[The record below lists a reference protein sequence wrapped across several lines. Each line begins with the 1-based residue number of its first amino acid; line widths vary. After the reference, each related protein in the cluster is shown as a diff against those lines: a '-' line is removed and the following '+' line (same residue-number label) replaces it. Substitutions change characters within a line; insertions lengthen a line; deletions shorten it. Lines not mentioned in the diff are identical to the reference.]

1 MRRKLRSIYSSEFF
15 RNVATLM
22 TGSTIAQLIA
32 LAIYPVLTKIY
43 TPDEHGLFSL
53 YMGIIA
59 ITGIIATGRYQLA
72 ILMPSEDKKAVNLA
86 ALGLL
91 LSIGVGLILLV
102 VVALFREQIAG
113 MFKVPGIEKWLWY
126 VPLSTVLIGFFQVS
140 IYWHNRH
147 KHFRSTATGN
157 LTQSI
162 VNSGVKL
169 TTSGAVPAGGGLILG
184 AIAGQVAGAGYFLF
198 SWLRKFRI
206 HFTGISRAGMKE
218 VAAIYYRFPGF
229 NLPNNLVNSISN
241 SMPVFLLGAYFGAAE
256 LGLYSLGFTMIF
268 RPMNLVT
275 NSMEQV
281 FSQRV
286 IKKYTERISIRR
298 DVITLIKRS
307 FQIGIIPFLL
317 AGVFGPLIF
326 RTIFGAEW
334 EVSGRYM
341 QLLIPWFFTAF
352 IANQLTFIPDLFSL
366 QKTAFLLNI
375 IRLVLRIGGM
385 VVGIWQQDILLAL
398 GLFSAASFLVVVVT
412 LVWYVRL
419 VRDFDK
425 EILQA
430 ANHAD
435 NI

>member
-1 MRRKLRSIYSSEFF
+1 MRRKLRPIYSSEFF

-59 ITGIIATGRYQLA
+59 ITGIISTGRYQLA
-72 ILMPSEDKKAVNLA
+72 ILMPAEDKKAVNLA

-91 LSIGVGLILLV
+91 LSIGVGIILLV

-147 KHFRSTATGN
+147 KHFRHTATGN

-184 AIAGQVAGAGYFLF
+184 AIAGQIAGAGYFLF

-218 VAAIYYRFPGF
+218 VAVIYYRFPGF

-241 SMPVFLLGAYFGAAE
+241 SMPVFLIGAYFGAAE
-256 LGLYSLGFTMIF
+256 LGFYSLGFTMIF

-286 IKKYTERISIRR
+286 IKKYTERIFIRR

-326 RTIFGAEW
+326 RTIFGEEW

-412 LVWYVRL
+412 LVWYIRL

-425 EILQA
+425 ETLQA

-435 NI
+435 DL

>member
-1 MRRKLRSIYSSEFF
+1 
-15 RNVATLM
+15 M

-59 ITGIIATGRYQLA
+59 ITGIISTGRYQMA
-72 ILMPSEDKKAVNLA
+72 ILMPAEDKKAVNLA

-102 VVALFREQIAG
+102 VVALLREQIASV
-113 MFKVPGIEKWLWY
+113 FKVPGIEKWLWF
-126 VPLSTVLIGFFQVS
+126 VPLSTLLIGFFQVS

-147 KHFRSTATGN
+147 KQFRRTAVGN
-157 LTQSI
+157 LSQSI

-169 TTSGAVPAGGGLILG
+169 TTSSAVPAGGGLILG
-184 AIAGQVAGAGYFLF
+184 AIVGQIAGAGYFLF
-198 SWLRKFRI
+198 NWLRKFKMY
-206 HFTGISRAGMKE
+206 FADISRSGMKE
-218 VAAIYYRFPGF
+218 VASFYYRFPGF

-241 SMPVFLLGAYFGAAE
+241 SLPVFLIGAYFGAAE

-298 DVITLIKRS
+298 DVLTLIKRS
-307 FQIGIIPFLL
+307 FQIGILPFLL
-317 AGVFGPLIF
+317 AGIFGPLIF
-326 RTIFGAEW
+326 RTIFGADW

-352 IANQLTFIPDLFSL
+352 IANQLTFIPDLFSR
-366 QKTAFLLNI
+366 QKTAFFLNI

-398 GLFSAASFLVVVVT
+398 GLFSAASFMVVVVT
-412 LVWYVRL
+412 LFWYIRL
-419 VRDFDK
+419 VRAFEK
-425 EILQA
+425 ETIPA
-430 ANHAD
+430 ANPAD
-435 NI
+435 DLS

>member
-1 MRRKLRSIYSSEFF
+1 MRRKLRSLYSSEFF

-22 TGSTIAQLIA
+22 TGSTVAQLIA

-43 TPDEHGLFSL
+43 EPDELGLFSL

-59 ITGIIATGRYQLA
+59 ITGIVSTGRYQLA
-72 ILMPSEDKKAVNLA
+72 ILMPAEDKKAVNLA
-86 ALGLL
+86 ALGFLL
-91 LSIGVGLILLV
+91 AVGVSLVLLV
-102 VVALFREQIAG
+102 VVILFRGGIAG
-113 MFKVPGIEKWLWY
+113 AFQVPGIEKWLWF

-147 KHFRSTATGN
+147 KRFRNTAAGN
-157 LTQSI
+157 LVQSI

-198 SWLRKFRI
+198 TWLRRFRS
-206 HFTGISRAGMKE
+206 FFKAVSREGMKE
-218 VAAIYYRFPGF
+218 VAVLYYRFPGF
-229 NLPNNLVNSISN
+229 NLPNNLVNNISN
-241 SMPVFLLGAYFGAAE
+241 SLPVFLLGAWFGAAE

-286 IKKYTERISIRR
+286 IKKFNDRISIRR
-298 DVITLIKRS
+298 DFFTLLKRS
-307 FQIGIIPFLL
+307 FQVGIIPFLL
-317 AGVFGPLIF
+317 AGIFGPLIF

-334 EVSGRYM
+334 EESGRYM
-341 QLLIPWFFTAF
+341 QLLVPWFFTAF
-352 IANQLTFIPDLFSL
+352 MANQLTFIPDMFSV

-375 IRLVLRIGGM
+375 IRLVLRIAGM
-385 VVGIWQQDILLAL
+385 AAGIWQQDILLTL
-398 GLFSAASFLVVVVT
+398 GLFSGASFIVVVVT
-412 LVWYVRL
+412 LFWYAKL
-419 VRDFDK
+419 VRSYEKDIFSDG
-425 EILQA
+425 
-430 ANHAD
+430 
-435 NI
+435 